1 MGVGRTVLEKQ
12 AKAKRELLRRQELAL
27 CREGSIVK
35 GLWIPGP
42 LYWLHF
48 VIGDDDEPAGVHT
61 FDERWQ
67 EKRTEP
73 FPRFP
78 GPDTLPYLPWV
89 FSRFLE
95 AKRLFL
101 EKSRDM
107 MATWCAIGYAA
118 WSCQFFSKTR
128 VIVQTQKEEKVFDLI
143 KGKDAP
149 GYARTLYERQP
160 VWLQQRHPLSRPME
174 LQSQG
179 EITWANGSVLMGV
192 PKGAD
197 QIRQYHPTLVIFDE
211 AAHLDEFQ
219 PAYGN
224 ADLVASQV
232 IAVSSA
238 GPSWFG
244 DVCSD
249 AKQAG

>member
-1 MGVGRTVLEKQ
+1 
-12 AKAKRELLRRQELAL
+12 
-27 CREGSIVK
+27 
-35 GLWIPGP
+35 
-42 LYWLHF
+42 

-61 FDERWQ
+61 FDEKWR
-67 EKRTEP
+67 EKATEP
-73 FPRFP
+73 YPRFP
-78 GPDTLPYLPWV
+78 GPERLPYLRWL
-89 FSRFLE
+89 FSLFQRE
-95 AKRLFL
+95 TRLFIP
-101 EKSRDM
+101 KSREM
-107 MATWCAIGYAA
+107 MVSWCAIGYAV
-118 WSCQFFSKTR
+118 WSCQFFLKTR

-160 VWLQQRHPLSRPME
+160 KWLQQRYPLARPME

-197 QIRQYHPTLVIFDE
+197 QIRQYHPTLVVFDE
-211 AAHLDEFQ
+211 AAHLDEFEA
-219 PAYGN
+219 AYGN

-244 DVCSD
+244 DICE
-249 AKQAG
+249 QAMEQSKATGRYH